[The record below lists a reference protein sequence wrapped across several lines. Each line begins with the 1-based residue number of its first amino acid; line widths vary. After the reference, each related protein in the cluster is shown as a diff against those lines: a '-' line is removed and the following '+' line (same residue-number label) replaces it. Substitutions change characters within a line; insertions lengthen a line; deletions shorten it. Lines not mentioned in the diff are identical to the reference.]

1 MASELQILIPVFA
14 WTPVSSTQIT
24 WTQMVGPFDYRYQD
38 ESIIKML
45 SILILPECVCLVI
58 AEYPPVHQIKKIIY
72 IKLQTKAVH
81 INPTLKKN
89 IYVKI

>member
-1 MASELQILIPVFA
+1 MASKLQTLIPVFA

-24 WTQMVGPFDYRYQD
+24 WTQMVGPFDHRYQD
-38 ESIIKML
+38 ESIIKMS

-58 AEYPPVHQIKKIIY
+58 AEYPSVHQIKKILY
-72 IKLQTKAVH
+72 IKLPTKAVQ
-81 INPTLKKN
+81 IIPTSKKN